1 MRWNKA
7 LIPTLKENPSDAEV
21 ISHKLMIRAGLI
33 RQLAAGLYSFLP
45 LGWRAMLKSMKIIR
59 EEMNA
64 IGGQEIFMP
73 SLNPVEIWKETGRDE
88 DMSEIMLRFTDRKN
102 RDICLAPTHEEI
114 ITDIARNEI
123 HSFKD
128 LPQIWYQI
136 QNKFR
141 DEPRAR
147 FGLLRVR
154 EFLMKD
160 AYSLCAN
167 WEQLDEAYKKHEQ
180 AYRNIFTRCGLKFV
194 VVGASSGLMGGRQS
208 QEFMVPSDA
217 GEDRTAFCEKCGYA
231 ANIEVAKSVPFEVEY
246 KDIPELKKVH
256 TPDLKTVDEVA
267 EFLGLPRNQ
276 MLKSLVYIAEKSE
289 KPVMVLLRGDH
300 QLNEE
305 KLSLFLGELV
315 RPAHPDEVLKLFGV
329 PIGFLGPIDAP
340 KEIKILVDEAV
351 PSDKKFAT
359 GANDKDYHIVGFTL
373 DDFKIDGR
381 SDFRLVSDGEFCQNC
396 GSPLK
401 VRTTIEIGHIFK
413 LGTKYSAAMGATFLD
428 ANGKQIPIIMG
439 SYGIGVGRILSSAI
453 ELYADD
459 NGIVWPI
466 TIAPFEVIITAL
478 DTTKPEI
485 SDVAEKLYS
494 RLIESGVDVLYDDR
508 DERAGVKFKDADLIG
523 IPIRI
528 TVGRKVKDGMVEI
541 VTRKDK
547 KSEDVKIEDTLA
559 KVLEIRQLLY
569 SELDTQFE
577 ENE

>member
-7 LIPTLKENPSDAEV
+7 LIHTLKEEPSDAEV
-21 ISHKLMIRAGLI
+21 ISHKLMVRAGLI
-33 RQLAAGLYSFLP
+33 RQLAAGLYTFLP
-45 LGWRAMLKSMKIIR
+45 LGWRAMLKAMKIIR
-59 EEMNA
+59 EEMDA

-73 SLNPVEIWKETGRDE
+73 SLNPVEIWEETGRAE
-88 DMSEIMLRFTDRKN
+88 DMSEIMFRFTDRKN
-102 RDICLAPTHEEI
+102 REVCLAPTHEEI

-123 HSFKD
+123 RSFRD

-160 AYSLCAN
+160 SYSLCAN
-167 WEQLDEAYKKHEQ
+167 WEQLDEAYKKHER
-180 AYRNIFTRCGLKFV
+180 AYRNIFKRCGLKFV

-231 ANIEVAKSVPFEVEY
+231 ANIEVAKSVPAEVEY
-246 KDIPELKKVH
+246 KDIPERKKVH
-256 TPDLKTVDEVA
+256 TPNLKTVEEVA
-267 EFLGLPRNQ
+267 KFLELPQNQ
-276 MLKSLVYIAEKSE
+276 MLKSLVYIAEKNGN
-289 KPVMVLLRGDH
+289 PVMLLIRGDH

-305 KLSLFLGELV
+305 KVSQFLGEPI
-315 RPAHPDEVLKLFGV
+315 RPAHPDEVLEIFGV
-329 PIGFLGPIDAP
+329 PVGFLGPIDAP
-340 KEIKILVDEAV
+340 EDIKILVDETV
-351 PSDKKFAT
+351 PSDKKFAS
-359 GANDKDYHIVGFTL
+359 GANEKDYHIIGFTL
-373 DDFKIDGR
+373 DDFKIDARG
-381 SDFRLVSDGEFCQNC
+381 DFRLVNDGEGCPNC
-396 GSPLK
+396 GAPLK

-413 LGTKYSAAMGATFLD
+413 LGTKYSEAMRATFTD
-428 ANGKQIPIIMG
+428 ADGSQKPIIMG

-453 ELYADD
+453 ELYADE

-485 SDVAEKLYS
+485 TDVAEKLYDE
-494 RLIESGVDVLYDDR
+494 LTKSGVDVLYDDR

-528 TVGRKVKDGMVEI
+528 TVGRKVKDGVVEI

-547 KSEDVKIEDTLA
+547 TSRDVKVENAIEQT
-559 KVLEIRQLLY
+559 LEIIEELY
-569 SELDTQFE
+569 SELEAD
-577 ENE
+577 NR